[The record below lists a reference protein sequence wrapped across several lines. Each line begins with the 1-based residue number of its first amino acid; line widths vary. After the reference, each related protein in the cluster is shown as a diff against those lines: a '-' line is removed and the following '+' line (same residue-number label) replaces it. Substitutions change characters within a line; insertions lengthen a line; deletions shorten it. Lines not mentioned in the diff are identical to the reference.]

1 MSSDSQ
7 PTVSGWARLAGFGV
21 IRARGADA
29 ASFLH
34 AQLTQDVTGLGPAD
48 ARLAAWCSAKGRM
61 LATLVA
67 WRPSPD
73 EVLLACSADLLAPV
87 LRRLSMFVLRSKCR
101 LDDASAEIALI
112 GLVGPAVASALEA
125 AGARPG
131 SAGGRLAV
139 GDGASVLALPAPVGS
154 WLGVL
159 ALPVRDGEL
168 QWPPTLVALRDGIPE
183 VASGMFDRG
192 MVDAGVPWVVAAT
205 TEQFVPQM
213 LNLEL
218 VGGVNF
224 RKGCYPGQEVV
235 ARSQYRGTLKRRM
248 QRFEVVGP
256 AHAGQEVFHAADP
269 GQPAGMV
276 ALAAADGE
284 RSWLLAEVKLAA
296 LAGGSLHLGTPDGPV
311 LVHQP
316 LPYALPVD
324 GDDTPAR
331 VA

>member
-1 MSSDSQ
+1 MSSESQ
-7 PTVSGWARLAGFGV
+7 PTTSGWARLAGFGV
-21 IRARGADA
+21 IRARGTDS

-34 AQLTQDVTGLGPAD
+34 TQLTQDVAGLGPGD

-73 EVLLACSADLLAPV
+73 EVLLACSADLVPSV
-87 LRRLSMFVLRSKCR
+87 LRRLSMFVLRAKCR
-101 LDDASAEIALI
+101 LDDATPEIAVI
-112 GLVGPAVASALEA
+112 GLVGPAVEAALEA

-131 SAGGRLAV
+131 SAGGRVAV
-139 GDGASVLALPAPVGS
+139 GEGASVLALPAPAGS
-154 WLGVL
+154 WLGLL

-168 QWPPTLVALRDGIPE
+168 QWPPSLVGLRDEIP
-183 VASGMFDRG
+183 AATSGAFDRA
-192 MVDAGVPWVVAAT
+192 MVDAGLPWVVAAT

-218 VGGVNF
+218 VGGVSF

-248 QRFEVVGP
+248 QRFEVAGS
-256 AHAGQEVFHAADP
+256 AHPGQELFHDTDP

-276 ALAAADGE
+276 ALAAADGD
-284 RSWLLAEVKLAA
+284 RTWLLAEVKLAV
-296 LAGGSLHLGTPDGPV
+296 LGSGNLHLGAPEGPV
-311 LVHQP
+311 LVRHA
-316 LPYALPVD
+316 LPYALPAD